1 MRYPNKTV
9 PVRLGLYTQ
18 KIVNPVF
25 KTRGLMEGR
34 IITHWSQIVG
44 ERFSAFSLPEK
55 ITFPKGKK
63 NEGMLHLTVTSAG
76 SLLLQSVHDL
86 VLDKINTFFGYKALS
101 KIYMT
106 HGFIPSKLSFTKVFS
121 PPSPEI
127 REWVEGQ
134 IQHIEDQELKDC
146 LKNFGTSLVS
156 TLK

>member
-9 PVRLGLYTQ
+9 PVRLGFYTQ

-34 IITHWSQIVG
+34 IITHWPHIVG

-63 NEGMLHLTVTSAG
+63 SEGTLHLTVTSAG
-76 SLLLQSVHDL
+76 SLLLHSIHDL
-86 VLDKINTFFGYKALS
+86 ILDKINTFFGYKALS
-101 KIYMT
+101 KLHMT
-106 HGFIPSKLSFTKVFS
+106 HGFIPSKLSFAKVYS
-121 PPSPEI
+121 PPSPEVS
-127 REWVEGQ
+127 EWVEAQ
-134 IQHIEDQELKDC
+134 TQHIQDQDLKEC
-146 LKNFGTSLVS
+146 LKNFGVSLVS